1 MSKEAHQIIIRPV
14 VTEKAYNMQAENT
27 YTFEVATSANK
38 AEIKDAV
45 ETLFDVKVVEVRTI
59 PKRGK
64 LRRRRFKAGRTR
76 SWKKA
81 MVKLAPENTLDIM

>member
-1 MSKEAHQIIIRPV
+1 MLKEAHQIIIRPV
-14 VTEKAYNMQAENT
+14 VTEKAYNMQADNT
-27 YTFEVATSANK
+27 YTFEVAPSANK

-45 ETLFDVKVVEVRTI
+45 EALFDVKVMDVRTI

-76 SWKKA
+76 RWKKA

>member
-14 VTEKAYNMQAENT
+14 VTEKAYNMQADNT
-27 YTFEVATSANK
+27 YTFEVAPAANK

-45 ETLFDVKVVEVRTI
+45 EALFDVKVVDVRTI

-76 SWKKA
+76 RWKKA
-81 MVKLAPENTLDIM
+81 MVKLAPDNTLDIM